1 MMRIL
6 VVDDLAVL
14 RQHATLMV
22 RQVVGDKAEITEASN
37 GTEALSQYEKL
48 RPELIVMDISMPDIS
63 GIKVA
68 EQIWQSNPTQKI
80 LFWSQFH
87 KESYVRTVAKILPD
101 EAIHGYALKS
111 ELDDT
116 LKYAIESVL
125 LRDNP
130 YIDPKVRGVQTRLQ
144 SKDGNLSDVEYE
156 TLLDVAVGLTDRA
169 ISMRRHISVRGAQKR
184 ISAVLEK
191 LLKGDYEF
199 AKESAGVEILNPRTR
214 LLCEA
219 VKRGLLDAEELI
231 ETEKAMF
238 EWLEREIYKN
248 KT

>member
-1 MMRIL
+1 MRVL
-6 VVDDLAVL
+6 VVDDLSVL
-14 RQHATLMV
+14 RQHAAAMV
-22 RQVVGDKAEITEASN
+22 KQVVGDKAEVIEAHN
-37 GTEALSQYEKL
+37 GTEALDLYK
-48 RPELIVMDISMPDIS
+48 RNTPDLIVMDINMPDMS
-63 GIKVA
+63 GIKCA
-68 EQIWQSNPTQKI
+68 EQIWKTNPAQKI
-80 LFWSQFH
+80 LFWSQFA

-111 ELDDT
+111 ELDDN

-184 ISAVLEK
+184 ISSVLEK
-191 LLKGDYEF
+191 LLKGDYEY

-219 VKRGLLDAEELI
+219 FKRGLLDTEEI
-231 ETEKAMF
+231 VETEKAMF
-238 EWLEREIYKN
+238 EWLEREIYKA
-248 KT
+248 T